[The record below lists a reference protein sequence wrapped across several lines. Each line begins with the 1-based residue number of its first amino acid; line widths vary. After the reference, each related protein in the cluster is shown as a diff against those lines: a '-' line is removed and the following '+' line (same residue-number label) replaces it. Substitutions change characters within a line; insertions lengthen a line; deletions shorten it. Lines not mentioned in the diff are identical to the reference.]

1 MSDLAQVLQQR
12 IEQLEAGDP
21 LEVCLA
27 GLPEQETKA
36 LQLIAAIHTMSMDD
50 ADEKSITAQ
59 RADVLK
65 AAAARL
71 DHTTPLPAHSI
82 PFLAQLQTLVD
93 RLLTRRELAIGLA
106 SLFVITLLGAAWL
119 GMSRWRHFNSPETIT
134 PVVDG
139 HETTTAESNAPSI
152 TLEEAGNETDTT
164 VTNATA
170 ANAPHTTFLPSVS
183 TPLNLT
189 PQTAAVAAVEG
200 VTEIQGEDGTWTAV
214 GGIRTITAGQHV
226 RTGPLSQATITFFDG
241 SQASLSAHTEVS
253 IDELD
258 AQRPEAGFRTV
269 ILTQHTGESH
279 HNVQFRNDGGSRYE
293 VKTPAGSGIARGTK
307 FHVLVTPDLLARFA
321 VTEGKV
327 DVTGLSQTVSVI
339 AGQLTTVVAG
349 RAPESPV
356 FRITGEGEVNQIGTV
371 WIIAGQPF
379 QTHDQTI
386 IIGHPQI
393 GDMVFV
399 EGHLSSNDGR
409 VADRIILLRP
419 ALANHFTLTG
429 EVETIDV
436 ATWTVA
442 GQILL
447 IDEDTEIEDDITV
460 GDRVRVE
467 GVILPG
473 GSLLAEEIERVEDDT
488 VPGLPFSFNGI
499 VQAMNTDTWTISGIV
514 ITVDAETDIDDDI
527 HIGDVVAVDGW
538 ILDDGTWLAQHIEQV
553 EDDDELPAFTFTGH
567 VQSIAPWQVAGIA
580 FETRDWTVIEPGITV
595 GDLVRVS
602 GFILE
607 DGTWVAAAIEKIDH
621 DETNTI
627 VLVGVVN
634 SIDPWIVN
642 GLQLFV
648 TDATVI
654 LGDIVVGDLVIVE
667 IELLPDGTWQVLS
680 IRPLHPHFGLG
691 CFFISTAVLG
701 VQPNQLTLKHWP
713 AITLD
718 DEIKIEGDIKT
729 DSIITFPICIHFD
742 GTIIIVGTIIV
753 IYQPII
759 IIVPPAPAPPRGNGN
774 HNG

>member
-1 MSDLAQVLQQR
+1 MSNLAQVLQQR
-12 IEQLEAGDP
+12 IEQLEAGEP
-21 LEVCLA
+21 LEACLA
-27 GLPEQETKA
+27 GLPERETKA
-36 LQLIAAIHTMSMDD
+36 LHLIATIHAMSIDD
-50 ADEKSITAQ
+50 ADEKSIAAQ
-59 RADVLK
+59 RAAVLQ
-65 AAAARL
+65 AAATHQEDTAVPFT
-71 DHTTPLPAHSI
+71 HNA
-82 PFLAQLQTLVD
+82 PFLTQLQTLVD
-93 RLLTRRELAIGLA
+93 RLLTRRELAVGLA
-106 SLFVITLLGAAWL
+106 SLLVIMLLGAAWL
-119 GMSRWRHFNSPETIT
+119 GMTRRQNSSNIETAA
-134 PVVDG
+134 PVTDDN
-139 HETTTAESNAPSI
+139 EATTAESNTPS
-152 TLEEAGNETDTT
+152 TTTEEAGSEIDTAMADT
-164 VTNATA
+164 TA

-189 PQTAAVAAVEG
+189 PETAAVAAVEG
-200 VTEIQGEDGTWTAV
+200 VTEIQSEDGTWTAV
-214 GGIRTITAGQHV
+214 KGISTIIAGQHV
-226 RTGPLSQATITFFDG
+226 RTGALSQATVTFFDG
-241 SQASLSAHTEVS
+241 SQASLGAHTEIA
-253 IDELD
+253 IDELN
-258 AQRPEAGFRTV
+258 AQRPETGFRTV
-269 ILTQHTGESH
+269 VLTQHMGESDH
-279 HNVQFRNDGGSRYE
+279 SVQFRNDGGSRYE

-307 FHVLVTPDLLARFA
+307 FHVLVTPDLLAHFV

-349 RAPESPV
+349 RVPEPPV
-356 FRITGEGEVNQIGTV
+356 FRVTGEGEVSQIGTV

-393 GDMVFV
+393 GDLVFV
-399 EGHLSSNDGR
+399 EGHLLPDGGR
-409 VADRIILLRP
+409 AADRIILRRP

-429 EVETIDV
+429 EVEMIDM

-442 GQILL
+442 GQTLL
-447 IDEDTEIEDDITV
+447 IDENTEIEDDITV

-473 GSLLAEEIERVEDDT
+473 GSWLAEEIELVEDDT
-488 VPGLPFSFNGI
+488 LPGLPFSFNGL
-499 VQAMNTDTWTISGIV
+499 VQAINTDTWTISGIM

-553 EDDDELPAFTFTGH
+553 EDDDELPAFTLTGH
-567 VQSIAPWQVAGIA
+567 VQSIDPWQVAGIA

-595 GDLVRVS
+595 EDLVRVS

-607 DGTWVAAAIEKIDH
+607 DGTWVAAAIEKINH

-654 LGDIVVGDLVIVE
+654 LGDIAVGDLVIVK
-667 IELLPDGTWQVLS
+667 IQLLPDGTWQVLS
-680 IRPLHPHFGLG
+680 IRPLHPLFGLG
-691 CFFISTAVLG
+691 CFFISTAVLS

-718 DEIKIEGDIKT
+718 DEIKIEGAIKT